1 MTELHPDLRDESDDI
16 FVELSRL
23 PAEIPENLRAIHA
36 DLIVRMRNEA
46 RAVSMSTIQRLLMER
61 IAYFYIAMKWRETDA
76 ETPLSLKEQKEM
88 LDFWIKMT
96 NEFNKLLNATESK
109 SRSTL
114 LAEVELILR
123 ESAKKLEDPEKRREL
138 TNYWSAEFAR
148 IDA

>member
-1 MTELHPDLRDESDDI
+1 MTELHPDLREEGDEL
-16 FVELSRL
+16 FEQLSSL
-23 PAEIPENLRAIHA
+23 PAEIPESLRAIHSE
-36 DLIVRMRNEA
+36 LIVRMRNEA
-46 RAVSMSTIQRLLMER
+46 RAVSMSTIQRMLMER
-61 IAYFYIAMKWRETDA
+61 IAYFYIAMKWRETA
-76 ETPLSLKEQKEM
+76 SPEPLSLKEQKEM

-96 NEFNKLLNATESK
+96 TEFNKLLNATESK